1 MIPDI
6 FGTSVQEAVL
16 ASLLQNKPLLAF
28 LTNEQEMSQEFI
40 LKFLYTDGEINKTV
54 VDKLR
59 LQFVCIKLIQ
69 GSVEFGYF
77 QQIFTN
83 LEVPSF
89 YFIEKGNL
97 LDIVNY
103 ESNPTDFPKKLER
116 LVRYKAGNRT
126 GEQQALVQNPGVVGL
141 SSQLEASLS
150 STPASTHASLTPQP
164 EATAPSAE
172 APVLAP
178 LAPLVHAPLA
188 STPAS
193 TPASA
198 PASAPASTP
207 ASNSKLQ
214 QQQQRYKK
222 SKKEQNLET
231 QRIRA
236 LLEADEKE
244 RRAKQREERLLKEFI
259 HDNIEQD
266 EPIADKPK
274 EKISTAKV
282 CKLSIKLFDGS
293 SLIHDFLPTQTLS
306 QVRDWLDRETEGGII
321 PNTTSSMPAFASPS
335 VPQPTHYVFYRP
347 VLPRITYT
355 DDQEFKT
362 LDELELCPR
371 SALILKPIYE
381 DLGFSNSY
389 PNSKAGGVLSNA
401 TYLVKR
407 VGNALFSFFD
417 YGVDHIED
425 DLDSIRHRAASP
437 FEESALDRGGDIN
450 DSTGRSS
457 GSSNLRDQN
466 SGVDEFFSGM
476 QVQLPNNSAPNLVS
490 FDSLTNVQD
499 PAFHTNPNSPRVAP
513 SEIASQISRS
523 STPMLSRNMSAN
535 RFRGIS
541 TSSNGSNSVAKVEPT
556 DKDQDSEITYNGN
569 SVGLNEKKDE

>member
-6 FGTSVQEAVL
+6 FGTSVQEAVS
-16 ASLLQNKPLLAF
+16 ASLSQNKPLLAF
-28 LTNEQEMSQEFI
+28 LTNEQEISQEFI
-40 LKFLYTDGEINKTV
+40 LKFLYTEGERNETV

-59 LQFVCIKLIQ
+59 SQFVCIKLIQ

-77 QQIFTN
+77 QQIFQN

-103 ESNPTDFPKKLER
+103 ESNPTEFPKKLER

-126 GEQQALVQNPGVVGL
+126 GEQEARARNPGDVGS
-141 SSQLEASLS
+141 SSQLEAASPS
-150 STPASTHASLTPQP
+150 APASTHASSAPQP

-172 APVLAP
+172 APVSAPMAP
-178 LAPLVHAPLA
+178 LAHSPAPSTSPA
-188 STPAS
+188 TTPAS
-193 TPASA
+193 D
-198 PASAPASTP
+198 
-207 ASNSKLQ
+207 SKLQ

-244 RRAKQREERLLKEFI
+244 RRAKQREERSLKEFTQ
-259 HDNIEQD
+259 DKIEQAQ
-266 EPIADKPK
+266 PVTDKPK
-274 EKISTAKV
+274 EKTSTAKV

-381 DLGFSNSY
+381 DLGFTKSY
-389 PNSKAGGVLSNA
+389 PNAKASGVISNA
-401 TYLVKR
+401 TYLAKR

-417 YGVDHIED
+417 YGVDHIEE
-425 DLDSIRHRAASP
+425 DLESIRHRAASP
-437 FEESALDRGGDIN
+437 FEDSASERGDIN
-450 DSTGRSS
+450 DGTGRSS

-490 FDSLTNVQD
+490 FDNVRDSNSLTNLQD
-499 PAFHTNPNSPRVAP
+499 QSFHTNPNSPRIPP
-513 SEIASQISRS
+513 SDIASQISRS
-523 STPMLSRNMSAN
+523 STPMLSRNLSSN

-541 TSSNGSNSVAKVEPT
+541 TSSNSSNGAGKGEPL
-556 DKDQDSEITYNGN
+556 DKDKDSEMTYNGN